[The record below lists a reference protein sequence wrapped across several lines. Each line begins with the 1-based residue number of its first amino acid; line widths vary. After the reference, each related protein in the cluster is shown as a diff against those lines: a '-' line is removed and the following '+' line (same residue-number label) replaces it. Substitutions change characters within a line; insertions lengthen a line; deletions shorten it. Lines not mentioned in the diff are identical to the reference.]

1 MYYNQYVIC
10 LLFTIYTY
18 TDIYMCY
25 NHLLINHILRS
36 CILYL
41 VTYLYYKL
49 CTLYRAVNV
58 LYTVYLLFC
67 TVS

>member
-1 MYYNQYVIC
+1 MSAVCYIR
-10 LLFTIYTY
+10 LYTY

-25 NHLLINHILRS
+25 NYLLINHMLRS

-41 VTYLYYKL
+41 VTYLDYKP
-49 CTLYRAVNV
+49 CTLYKAADV
-58 LYTVYLLFC
+58 LYTVYLLLC